1 MELQRVLPVL
11 EALQR
16 QHLYIEML
24 RDNPKVPASHLQKC
38 ESILSNIESAL
49 DDIVTTP
56 PPRLASEIKVC
67 IASVLGSI
75 GMMEKRI
82 AEHEG
87 DTALPDA
94 LRLQEKKN
102 RSEALL
108 EELTVRT
115 VPLRGSREKKWS
127 RHFAR
132 PPLK

>member
-24 RDNPKVPASHLQKC
+24 RDHPKVPASHLQKC

-94 LRLQEKKN
+94 LRL
-102 RSEALL
+102 RIAEAGLL
-108 EELTVRT
+108 ALRFHLRVLSDALPTAVDDGHELVN
-115 VPLRGSREKKWS
+115 
-127 RHFAR
+127 
-132 PPLK
+132 